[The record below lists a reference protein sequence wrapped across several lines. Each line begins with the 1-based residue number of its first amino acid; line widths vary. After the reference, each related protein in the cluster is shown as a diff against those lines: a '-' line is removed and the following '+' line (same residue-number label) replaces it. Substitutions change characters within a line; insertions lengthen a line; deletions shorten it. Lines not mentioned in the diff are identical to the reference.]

1 MGGRGAAPAA
11 PAAAAPAAP
20 AAAPA
25 PPAFDASEWE
35 RLQAAKL
42 DDANLKKGL
51 KLFWFSTGK
60 DDRLMPT
67 TKATVELFEK
77 HGFKPVFKESPGGH
91 TWINWRAYLT
101 EFVPQLFQAGPAKAG
116 TAPPASR

>member
-1 MGGRGAAPAA
+1 MVTV
-11 PAAAAPAAP
+11 
-20 AAAPA
+20 
-25 PPAFDASEWE
+25 PPPFDASEWE

-60 DDRLMPT
+60 EDRLMPT
-67 TKATVELFEK
+67 TKGTVELFEK

>member
-1 MGGRGAAPAA
+1 
-11 PAAAAPAAP
+11 
-20 AAAPA
+20 
-25 PPAFDASEWE
+25 
-35 RLQAAKL
+35 
-42 DDANLKKGL
+42 
-51 KLFWFSTGK
+51 
-60 DDRLMPT
+60 MPT